1 MYIQHAVLVVTVLTG
16 GRSSETLLI
25 VHSTKLQPPQLLV
38 FCMHCV
44 FSLLP
49 SLCIHRSKRSRS
61 RSQDRDDDRGAKRS
75 HHDSSHQSRERHRSR
90 GHTSPEPAVAKP
102 AVPGAREPSAAPLAA
117 PPPRIA
123 SQPKGL
129 TVVKAKQFDGCY
141 SQIVDKLLD
150 IQPKQVRLQQ
160 TSPC

>member
-1 MYIQHAVLVVTVLTG
+1 M
-16 GRSSETLLI
+16 
-25 VHSTKLQPPQLLV
+25 V
-38 FCMHCV
+38 FCSCDQTQATTV
-44 FSLLP
+44 VDVP
-49 SLCIHRSKRSRS
+49 PALCLHILTQPLHTHRSKRSRS

-75 HHDSSHQSRERHRSR
+75 HHDSSHQSRERHSSR
-90 GHTSPEPAVAKP
+90 GRTSPEPAVAKP
-102 AVPGAREPSAAPLAA
+102 AVQGGKEASATPIAA

-150 IQPKQVRLQQ
+150 IQPKQVRLQP